1 MAVESSAGDLIQ
13 GVTLLGAAVVAVP
26 LFKRLGLEATMTLG
40 ATPDEAHE
48 IAQGVR
54 SRDAERLQLELAGG
68 IYAGRKLIL
77 GNQAATAKE

>member
-13 GVTLLGAAVVAVP
+13 VATLLGAAVVAVP
-26 LFKRLGLEATMTLG
+26 LFKQLGLEATMTLG

-48 IAQGVR
+48 IAPGVR
-54 SRDAERLQLELAGG
+54 SRDAERFQLELAAG
-68 IYAGRKLIL
+68 IYAGRELIL